1 MSINPAL
8 FFRSLGLR
16 ARLMVFATLTAL
28 PTLAAVIAAGNAQ
41 RHNATTD
48 AEKDALSLARHAA
61 GEHRSLVIE
70 TRYLLSLLAKQ
81 PEVIGMSEAQC
92 GKFMSRFMQ
101 HDERYANFGTID
113 SQGKL
118 VCSATPVTEPVNVAD
133 RPVFRRV
140 LETQRFTVG
149 DYVIGRITQA
159 PVLVFA
165 YPIVDEQNQVKG
177 AAFAALSLR
186 WLQRLVS
193 AADLPPNSRITVI
206 DRHRNVLARFPDD
219 DQWNGKSIAG
229 TPLDAA
235 LSRTTTDNVE
245 RLPDLSGTDKL
256 FGISALYGDL
266 DTPEAYIAV
275 GLDVGIALAEPDAM
289 LQRNLTV
296 VAALLILLFA
306 SAWWGS
312 SLFVLRPLRQLVILT
327 GELERG
333 NMTAR
338 APVYPGNHELSRL
351 YRAYNRMADALQN
364 REQEIQRHAN
374 ERAALNRIHAILSA
388 SNAAVLRVDDR
399 QRLLEEICRIAVD
412 EGQFQLAWV
421 AEAEV
426 EIKAEAEIKADADTH
441 HCHALA
447 WAGTA
452 EATMR
457 ELCSLVSE
465 AMTTDSQVPAQTAL
479 FEDHHAAA
487 TTTQLQSEALQRWFF
502 DQGIGTW
509 AAFPLRIKGRSV
521 ACLNLCGRQ
530 TELFDQQEMAL
541 LQTVAAD
548 ASFGLEYLEKE
559 RHRNY
564 LSYYDALTDLPNRL
578 LFLDQLERRLRWAHN
593 SNQSIAVLVIGLR
606 GLRRINDTLGR
617 RVGDAVLTNAARELR
632 EKFRDI
638 ESLARLGNDE
648 FGAILD
654 DAKSVALIGEI
665 ANQVL
670 QAAPKRIHVDGHEVY
685 VEWNGGVALFPSDAS
700 DAHSLVKC
708 AELASHSAAKSDGST
723 LLFYSPH
730 MDTQARHR
738 YEVETRLRD
747 AARRGELFLHYQPVV
762 DIHTGEALSVEAL
775 LRWNSP
781 ELGALSAAGFIPVAE
796 ETGLINSIGDW
807 VMEQACQQV
816 NAWRVAGLRAITV
829 ALNLSVKQLQQP
841 QFAEHLIA
849 TLKAADCDPASVPFA
864 IEITE
869 SELMR
874 NVKSTAEVLTQLKQA
889 GFAIYVDDFGTGYS
903 SLSYLQQLPIDVLK
917 IDRSFV
923 QDLTVNGRTHSM
935 IKAIV
940 SMAHNLGLR
949 VIAEGVENH
958 AELAQL
964 RDLGCDAVQ
973 GYLLS
978 MPCAAHDIE
987 RILSTPLIA
996 AQAIQRGQADFQV

>member
-1 MSINPAL
+1 MSTNPVH
-8 FFRSLGLR
+8 FFHSLGLR
-16 ARLMVFATLTAL
+16 ARLVVFATLTAL

-41 RHNATTD
+41 RHNATAD
-48 AEKDALSLARHAA
+48 AEREALQLARHAA
-61 GEHRSLVIE
+61 GEHQRLVVE
-70 TRYLLSLLAKQ
+70 TRYLLSLLAGQ
-81 PEVIGMSEAQC
+81 PEVIGMNESQC
-92 GKFMSRFMQ
+92 GNFMSRFMEQ
-101 HDERYANFGTID
+101 DARYANFGTID
-113 SQGKL
+113 SNGKL
-118 VCSATPVTEPVNVAD
+118 ICSATPIADPVNVAD

-149 DYVIGRITQA
+149 DYANGRISKEPA
-159 PVLVFA
+159 LVFA
-165 YPIVDEQNQVKG
+165 YPIADEHGQIKG
-177 AAFAALSLR
+177 AAFAALSMR
-186 WLQRLVS
+186 WLRQLVS
-193 AADLPPNSRITVI
+193 AANLPPNSLITVI

-219 DQWNGKSIAG
+219 NQWTGKSIVG
-229 TPLDAA
+229 TSLDAA
-235 LSRTTTDNVE
+235 LNSTTADNAARLADLNGKE
-245 RLPDLSGTDKL
+245 RL
-256 FGISALYGDL
+256 FGISTLYGDEN
-266 DTPEAYIAV
+266 TPEAYV
-275 GLDVGIALAEPDAM
+275 TVGIDVDTALAEPNAM
-289 LQRNLTV
+289 LQRNLVV
-296 VAALLILLFA
+296 VAALLALLFA

-312 SLFVLRPLRQLVILT
+312 SLFVLRPLRRLMTLT

-338 APVYPGNHELSRL
+338 APDYPGDHDLSRL

-374 ERAALNRIHAILSA
+374 ERAALTRIHAILSA

-412 EGQFQLAWV
+412 EGQFQLAWIV
-421 AEAEV
+421 EAN
-426 EIKAEAEIKADADTH
+426 ADTR
-441 HCHALA
+441 HCHAIA

-452 EATMR
+452 EATIR
-457 ELCSLVSE
+457 ELCKLVSE
-465 AMTTDSQVPAQTAL
+465 AVATDSHIPAQTAL
-479 FEDHHAAA
+479 FEDRHDAA
-487 TTTQLQSEALQRWFF
+487 TTSQLPNDALQSWFSSHN
-502 DQGIGTW
+502 IGTW
-509 AAFPLRIKGRSV
+509 AALPLRIKGRSV
-521 ACLNLCGRQ
+521 ACLNLCATQ
-530 TELFDQQEMAL
+530 TELFDEQEMAL

-559 RHRNY
+559 KHRNY

-593 SNQSIAVLVIGLR
+593 SDQSIAVLVIGLR

-670 QAAPKRIHVDGHEVY
+670 QAAPTRLNVDGHEVY
-685 VEWNGGVALFPSDAS
+685 VEWNGGVALFPVNAS
-700 DAHSLVKC
+700 DAHLLVKC
-708 AELASHSAAKSDGST
+708 AELACHSAAKSDGST

-738 YEVETRLRD
+738 YQVEARLRD
-747 AARRGELFLHYQPVV
+747 AAARGEFFLHYQPVV
-762 DIHTGEALSVEAL
+762 DIHSGDALSVEAL

-807 VMEQACQQV
+807 VVKHACQQV
-816 NAWRVAGLRAITV
+816 NAWRAAGLRPITV

-841 QFAEHLIA
+841 RFAERLIA
-849 TLKAADCDPASVPFA
+849 TLKAADCDPAIVPFA

-923 QDLTVNGRTHSM
+923 QDLTVNPRTHSM

-949 VIAEGVENH
+949 VIAEGVENPT
-958 AELAQL
+958 ELAHL

-978 MPCAAHDIE
+978 MPCLADDVE
-987 RILSTPLIA
+987 PLLAKPFLA
-996 AQAIQRGQADFQV
+996 AQPSHKSG

>member
-1 MSINPAL
+1 VSINPVH

-16 ARLMVFATLTAL
+16 ARLMAFATLTAL
-28 PTLAAVIAAGNAQ
+28 PTLAAVIAAGNSQ
-41 RHNATTD
+41 RHNATAD
-48 AEKDALSLARHAA
+48 AEKDALNLARHAT
-61 GEHRSLVIE
+61 GEHQSLVIE

-81 PEVIGMSEAQC
+81 PDVIGMNQLQC
-92 GKFMSRFMQ
+92 GNFMSRFIQ
-101 HDERYANFGTID
+101 HDERYANFGTVD
-113 SQGKL
+113 ANGKL
-118 VCSATPVTEPVNVAD
+118 VCSAIPIAEPVNVAD

-140 LETQRFTVG
+140 LETRRFTIG
-149 DYVIGRITQA
+149 DFVMGRISNL

-165 YPIVDEQNQVKG
+165 YPISDEQDNFKG
-177 AAFAALSLR
+177 AAFAALSLQ
-186 WLQRLVS
+186 WLQKLVS
-193 AADLPPNSRITVI
+193 AANLPPNSRITVI
-206 DRHRNVLARFPDD
+206 DRQRNVLARFPDD
-219 DQWNGKSIAG
+219 DQWKGKNIAG

-235 LSRTTTDNVE
+235 LRRTTTDNVE
-245 RLPDLSGTDKL
+245 RLQDLSGTEKL
-256 FGISALYGDL
+256 FGISALYGDS
-266 DTPEAYIAV
+266 DAPEAYIAV
-275 GLDVGIALAEPDAM
+275 GIDVDVALAEPNAM
-289 LQRNLTV
+289 LQRNLIV
-296 VAALLILLFA
+296 VAALLALLFA

-312 SLFVLRPLRQLVILT
+312 SLFVLRPLRRLMALT

-333 NMTAR
+333 NMAAR
-338 APVYPGNHELSRL
+338 APEYPGDHDLSRL

-412 EGQFQLAWV
+412 EGQFQLAWI
-421 AEAEV
+421 AE
-426 EIKAEAEIKADADTH
+426 ADADTR
-441 HCHALA
+441 HCHAVA

-452 EATMR
+452 EATIR
-457 ELCSLVSE
+457 ELCTLVSD
-465 AMTTDSQVPAQTAL
+465 AMATDNPIPAQTAL
-479 FEDHHAAA
+479 FEDRQAAA
-487 TTTQLQSEALQRWFF
+487 TISQLPNHALQAWFGNR
-502 DQGIGTW
+502 DIGTW
-509 AAFPLRIKGRSV
+509 AALPLRIKGRSV
-521 ACLNLCGRQ
+521 ACLNLCAKQ

-559 RHRNY
+559 KHRNY

-593 SNQSIAVLVIGLR
+593 SDQSIAVLVIGLR

-654 DAKSVALIGEI
+654 DAKSVALIGEV

-670 QAAPKRIHVDGHEVY
+670 QAAPTRLNVDGHEVY
-685 VEWNGGVALFPSDAS
+685 VEWNGGVALYPVNAS
-700 DAHSLVKC
+700 DAHLLVKC
-708 AELASHSAAKSDGST
+708 AELACHSAAKSDGST

-747 AARRGELFLHYQPVV
+747 AAARGEFFLHYQPIV
-762 DIHTGEALSVEAL
+762 DIHTGDALSVEAL

-781 ELGALSAAGFIPVAE
+781 ELGALSAASFIPVAE
-796 ETGLINSIGDW
+796 ETGLINSIGHW
-807 VMEQACQQV
+807 VVKHACKQV
-816 NAWRVAGLRAITV
+816 NAWRAAGLRPITV

-841 QFAEHLIA
+841 QFAERLIA
-849 TLKAADCDPASVPFA
+849 TLKAADCDPGTVPFA

-923 QDLTVNGRTHSM
+923 QDLTINPRSHSM

-949 VIAEGVENH
+949 VIAEGVENPT
-958 AELAQL
+958 ELAQL

-978 MPCAAHDIE
+978 MPCVASDVE
-987 RILSTPLIA
+987 PLLAKPFLA
-996 AQAIQRGQADFQV
+996 AQAANKSG